1 MKLRT
6 MVYASLFA
14 AIIGALGLLPP
25 IVTPFTPVPIT
36 AQTLGVML
44 AGSILGAK
52 RGGLSLLVFVLLV
65 TFGAPLLSGG
75 RGGLGVLFGPSG
87 GYILAWPF
95 AAVTIGFLIECF
107 WKKLNIGLYIA
118 INVIGG
124 VLLVYAFGVTYLS
137 MITETPWTKAA
148 WAALVFIP
156 GDLVK
161 VVVASLLARQINRVY
176 PLIEMEKSRNNRKSK
191 AA

>member
-1 MKLRT
+1 MKLKT

-65 TFGAPLLSGG
+65 SIGVPLLSGG

-87 GYILAWPF
+87 GYIMAWPI
-95 AAVTIGFLIECF
+95 AAFFIGAFVELF

-118 INVIGG
+118 INVVGG
-124 VLLVYAFGVTYLS
+124 IILVYAFGVTYLS
-137 MITETPWTKAA
+137 IMTETPWAKAA

-161 VVVASLLARQINRVY
+161 VVAASLLAKQINRVY
-176 PLIEMEKSRNNRKSK
+176 PLIEMDRRIHKTSK

>member
-6 MVYASLFA
+6 MVYAALFA
-14 AIIGALGLLPP
+14 AIIGALGLMPP

-52 RGGLSLLVFVLLV
+52 RGGLSLLLFVLLV
-65 TFGAPLLSGG
+65 TFGVPLLSGG

-87 GYILAWPF
+87 GYIMAWPF
-95 AAVTIGFLIECF
+95 AAFITGFLVERF
-107 WKKLNIGLYIA
+107 WNKLNLGLYIA
-118 INVIGG
+118 FNVIGG
-124 VLLVYAFGVTYLS
+124 ILFVYACGVTYLS
-137 MITETPWTKAA
+137 FITETPWTKAM
-148 WAALVFIP
+148 WAAFVFIP

-176 PLIEMEKSRNNRKSK
+176 PIIEKGNQRSSK
-191 AA
+191 VSNVA

>member
-65 TFGAPLLSGG
+65 SIGVPLLSGG

-87 GYILAWPF
+87 GYIMAWPI
-95 AAVTIGFLIECF
+95 AAFFIGFLVELF

-118 INVIGG
+118 INVAGG
-124 VLLVYAFGVTYLS
+124 IILVYALGVTYLS
-137 MITETPWTKAA
+137 FITETPWTKAA

-161 VVVASLLARQINRVY
+161 VVAASLLARQINRVY
-176 PLIEMEKSRNNRKSK
+176 PLIERDKNVHKASK

>member
-1 MKLRT
+1 MKLKT

-52 RGGLSLLVFVLLV
+52 RGALSLLVFVLLV
-65 TFGAPLLSGG
+65 TFGVPLLSGG

-95 AAVTIGFLIECF
+95 AAFTIGFLVERF
-107 WKKLNIGLYIA
+107 WKKLNIGLYIT
-118 INVIGG
+118 INVMGG
-124 VLLVYAFGVTYLS
+124 ILLVYAFGVTYLS

-176 PLIEMEKSRNNRKSK
+176 PLIKMEKSHNNRKYK

>member
-1 MKLRT
+1 MTLRT

-52 RGGLSLLVFVLLV
+52 RGGLSVLVLVMLV
-65 TFGAPLLSGG
+65 TFGVPLLSGG
-75 RGGLGVLFGPSG
+75 RGGIGVLFGPSG
-87 GYILAWPF
+87 GYIMAWPI
-95 AAVTIGFLIECF
+95 AAFMIGFLVERL
-107 WKKLNIGLYIA
+107 WKKLNIWLYMA
-118 INVIGG
+118 INVVGG
-124 VLLVYAFGVTYLS
+124 ILLVYAFGVTYLS
-137 MITETPWTKAA
+137 LITETPWTKAA

-161 VVVASLLARQINRVY
+161 VVAASFLARQLNRVS
-176 PLIEMEKSRNNRKSK
+176 PIISK
-191 AA
+191 DKRESHYSNHVA

>member
-1 MKLRT
+1 MKIRT
-6 MVYASLFA
+6 MVYAALFA
-14 AIIGALGLLPP
+14 AIMGALGLLPP

-52 RGGLSLLVFVLLV
+52 RGGLSLLLFVLLV
-65 TFGAPLLSGG
+65 CFGAPLLAGG

-87 GYILAWPF
+87 GYILSYPL
-95 AAVTIGFLIECF
+95 AAFLIGFLVERF
-107 WKKLNIGLYIA
+107 WNKMNIGLYLA
-118 INVIGG
+118 IHVIGG

-137 MITETPWTKAA
+137 FITETPWTKAMF
-148 WAALVFIP
+148 AAFIFIP

-161 VVVASLLARQINRVY
+161 VVIASLLSRQINRVY
-176 PLIEMEKSRNNRKSK
+176 PLIDKEKRGSNKISSV
-191 AA
+191 A

>member
-1 MKLRT
+1 

-52 RGGLSLLVFVLLV
+52 RGGLSLLLFVLLV

-87 GYILAWPF
+87 GYIMAWPF
-95 AAVTIGFLIECF
+95 AAFFIGFFVERF
-107 WKKLNIGLYIA
+107 WKKLNIGLYIVF
-118 INVIGG
+118 NVVGG
-124 VLLVYAFGVTYLS
+124 ILLVYAFGVTYLS
-137 MITETPWTKAA
+137 WITETPWTKAM
-148 WAALVFIP
+148 WAALIFIP

-161 VVVASLLARQINRVY
+161 VVVASLLARQLNRVY
-176 PLIEMEKSRNNRKSK
+176 PIIGKEDRRSNERTN

>member
-1 MKLRT
+1 MKLLT

-52 RGGLSLLVFVLLV
+52 RGGLSLLIFVLLV
-65 TFGAPLLSGG
+65 MFGAPLLSGG
-75 RGGLGVLFGPSG
+75 RGGLGTLFGPSG
-87 GYILAWPF
+87 GYIIAWPV
-95 AAVTIGFLIECF
+95 AAFVIGLLVERL
-107 WKKLNIGLYIA
+107 WKKLNIGLYIF
-118 INVIGG
+118 INILGG
-124 VLLVYAFGVTYLS
+124 ILLVYASGVTYLS
-137 MITETPWTKAA
+137 FMTQTPWLSALT
-148 WAALVFIP
+148 AALIFLP
-156 GDLVK
+156 GDIVK
-161 VVVASLLARQINRVY
+161 VVAASLLARQINRVY
-176 PLIEMEKSRNNRKSK
+176 PLIGKEENLKRHSR

>member
-6 MVYASLFA
+6 MIYASLFA

-52 RGGLSLLVFVLLV
+52 RGGLSLLVFVLLISIGV
-65 TFGAPLLSGG
+65 PLLSGG

-87 GYILAWPF
+87 GYIMAWPI
-95 AAVTIGFLIECF
+95 AAFSIGFLVELF

-118 INVIGG
+118 INVAGG
-124 VLLVYAFGVTYLS
+124 IILVYAFGVTYLS
-137 MITETPWTKAA
+137 IMTETPWTKAA

-161 VVVASLLARQINRVY
+161 VVAASLLAKQINRVY
-176 PLIEMEKSRNNRKSK
+176 PLIEMDRRVQKTSK

>member
-1 MKLRT
+1 MNLRT

-52 RGGLSLLVFVLLV
+52 RGGLSLLLFVLLV

-87 GYILAWPF
+87 GYIMAWPI
-95 AAVTIGFLIECF
+95 AAFLIGFLVERF
-107 WKKLNIGLYIA
+107 WKKLNLGLYFLF
-118 INVIGG
+118 NLLGG
-124 VLLVYAFGVTYLS
+124 VVLVYAFGVTYLS
-137 MITETPWTKAA
+137 IMTQTPWTSAM
-148 WAALVFIP
+148 WAAFVFIP

-161 VVVASLLARQINRVY
+161 VVAASLLARQINRVY
-176 PLIEMEKSRNNRKSK
+176 PIIEKEKNIKRHSSV
-191 AA
+191 A